1 MKQIFYSDINK
12 PFLTSLSLYASKQK
26 AKGKIHNK
34 MKIYACLFCIRKK
47 ISMYAY
53 QSIDKCYKPEG
64 KKTQLLYSTYLY
76 QTFIFFCYL

>member
-26 AKGKIHNK
+26 VKGKIHNK

-47 ISMYAY
+47 TSMYAY

-64 KKTQLLYSTYLY
+64 KKNTTIVFNV
-76 QTFIFFCYL
+76 FISNIHFFCYL